1 MFSRRSPA
9 AAAKPQQLRLAD
21 YKNTPAASAS
31 AALLIGQ
38 LIDATDQHASR
49 SNWCM
54 CTTCVVGKPCGPLTS
69 QTPIVGIGYWC
80 SHDFQRD
87 GTIPLPSQPFLH
99 FPFRRFPPYSVNQAW
114 CPKNVISPSRSEQS
128 KAKRILQFEVKI
140 THPAVAVFTKFYDGY
155 ITKTALASCKEVSH
169 FVGASIHK

>member
-9 AAAKPQQLRLAD
+9 AAAKWPQQLRLAD

-99 FPFRRFPPYSVNQAW
+99 FPFRRFPPIFCKSSLVSKKCNLSKQ
-114 CPKNVISPSRSEQS
+114 IGTEQS
-128 KAKRILQFEVKI
+128 KTHSAVWSENNASGSSSFYEILRRLYYKNC
-140 THPAVAVFTKFYDGY
+140 
-155 ITKTALASCKEVSH
+155 SCKLQGSLP
-169 FVGASIHK
+169 FCWCIDS